1 MARSFSNLVDS
12 LLLEGGVSVVRDVP
26 MSTLTTWRTGGPA
39 DIMVEVANPEALREV
54 LERLALDGVPT
65 LILGNGSNLLVAD
78 AGFRGVVLR
87 LRDKLA
93 SVEVDGE
100 VLSAG
105 AGAML
110 AAATGAAAAASL
122 AGFEFAQGIPGTVG
136 GAVMANAGTYA
147 GCTADIT
154 TKVCAMTLAGEER
167 IFEEFDNRY
176 RKPLVAEG
184 HVVTRVT
191 FRLRHGEK
199 DSIRAAMRE
208 VRSRREV
215 CQPTGEA
222 TAGSVFKNPPGNKAG
237 KLIEECGLK
246 GRAVGGARISE
257 VHANFI
263 INDGGATAQDIRS
276 LMKLAAAEVKYRC
289 GITLETEVRLVG
301 FDKEC

>member
-1 MARSFSNLVDS
+1 
-12 LLLEGGVSVVRDVP
+12 
-26 MSTLTTWRTGGPA
+26 
-39 DIMVEVANPEALREV
+39 MVEVANPEALREV
-54 LERLALDGVPT
+54 LERLALAGAPT

-78 AGFRGVVLR
+78 AGFRGVALR

-110 AAATGAAAAASL
+110 AAATGAAAGASL

-147 GCTADIT
+147 GSTADIT
-154 TKVCAMTLAGEER
+154 TKVYAMTLAGEER
-167 IFEEFDNRY
+167 IFEEFDKRY
-176 RKPLVAEG
+176 RQPLVAEG

-215 CQPTGEA
+215 CQPTGDA

-237 KLIEECGLK
+237 KLIEDCGLK

-263 INDGGATAQDIRS
+263 INDGGATAQEIRS
-276 LMKLAAAEVKYRC
+276 LMKLAAAEVKSRF